1 MDSERR
7 TSFGKLVLSTRVTP
21 TIKTASR
28 EIDKLE
34 FCGSGYGR
42 GAIEGR

>member
-1 MDSERR
+1 MDFEKRN
-7 TSFGKLVLSTRVTP
+7 SFEKLVLSPRVTP